1 MTDLA
6 SRHDTRGDSHSTK
19 DAFPLAAL
27 IALALSGFITILTEA
42 LPAGLLPQISSDL
55 SVSQASVGQM
65 VTVYAIG
72 SLVAAIPLTRATQ
85 NMRRR
90 PLLAVTIAGFAFAN
104 LITAISTSYSLTM
117 VARFLAGIS
126 AGLLWA
132 LLAGYAARMVPDAQK
147 GRAIAIAMA
156 GTPLALSIGVPAATL
171 LGTVIGWR
179 ACFLLMSIT
188 AVLLTLWIATQLPDF
203 QGQHSNDKQ
212 SLGQTARIPGV
223 RPILFVTL
231 TFVLAHNILYTYI
244 VPLLQPAGLEHRV
257 DAVLF
262 LFGCVSLIGI
272 WFVGAFVD
280 RWLWLL
286 AVASCLTFLLA
297 SAVMGIWPTERTG
310 VYASVGLWGLAFAG
324 AATIFQTAMARTAK
338 KQTDAA
344 QSMLVT
350 FWNIAIAGG
359 GLLGG
364 GILNHLG
371 VEAYVPVTLAFLFLC
386 LAVIVVCHNAF
397 RS

>member
-1 MTDLA
+1 
-6 SRHDTRGDSHSTK
+6 
-19 DAFPLAAL
+19 
-27 IALALSGFITILTEA
+27 
-42 LPAGLLPQISSDL
+42 
-55 SVSQASVGQM
+55 
-65 VTVYAIG
+65 
-72 SLVAAIPLTRATQ
+72 
-85 NMRRR
+85 
-90 PLLAVTIAGFAFAN
+90 
-104 LITAISTSYSLTM
+104 
-117 VARFLAGIS
+117 
-126 AGLLWA
+126 
-132 LLAGYAARMVPDAQK
+132 
-147 GRAIAIAMA
+147 
-156 GTPLALSIGVPAATL
+156 
-171 LGTVIGWR
+171 
-179 ACFLLMSIT
+179 MSIT

-280 RWLWLL
+280 RWLWQL

-310 VYASVGLWGLAFAG
+310 VYASVGLWGLAFGG

-338 KQTDAA
+338 ADGCGTIIAGYCLEHRHSRRRTSGRWNSQPSWRGGLCPCYPCTPVSMPRRDRGLPQRLQIVTLQAA
-344 QSMLVT
+344 HRLVT
-350 FWNIAIAGG
+350 RPEIFDQTTKVKRRGFSAARCVNCPEDRHGWQDWRQSGCRSFRK
-359 GLLGG
+359 
-364 GILNHLG
+364 HRPH
-371 VEAYVPVTLAFLFLC
+371 VPT
-386 LAVIVVCHNAF
+386 
-397 RS
+397 SQ

>member
-6 SRHDTRGDSHSTK
+6 SRHDTREDLHSTK

-42 LPAGLLPQISSDL
+42 LPAGLLPQISSNL

-147 GRAIAIAMA
+147 VARS
-156 GTPLALSIGVPAATL
+156 LSLWPARP
-171 LGTVIGWR
+171 WR
-179 ACFLLMSIT
+179 YRSEFPQRHFWEL
-188 AVLLTLWIATQLPDF
+188 
-203 QGQHSNDKQ
+203 
-212 SLGQTARIPGV
+212 SLGGE
-223 RPILFVTL
+223 
-231 TFVLAHNILYTYI
+231 
-244 VPLLQPAGLEHRV
+244 PA
-257 DAVLF
+257 F
-262 LFGCVSLIGI
+262 FS
-272 WFVGAFVD
+272 
-280 RWLWLL
+280 
-286 AVASCLTFLLA
+286 
-297 SAVMGIWPTERTG
+297 
-310 VYASVGLWGLAFAG
+310 
-324 AATIFQTAMARTAK
+324 
-338 KQTDAA
+338 
-344 QSMLVT
+344 
-350 FWNIAIAGG
+350 
-359 GLLGG
+359 
-364 GILNHLG
+364 
-371 VEAYVPVTLAFLFLC
+371 
-386 LAVIVVCHNAF
+386 
-397 RS
+397 